1 MTWDGTQASTSC
13 PRGKFSGSAR
23 VRLPASGKM
32 RTPVLIAVFLLSVAS
47 AELAAAQTAGRA
59 IGEPT
64 GTGLGPLELPADW
77 RATFWKSPAAA
88 ALLHLSPKAL
98 AELVPVQAGIRF
110 CRCPACG
117 AQERDDPLVWSIE
130 RPEVLTCRRCGVV
143 VPSDK
148 YPAKNKDKE
157 VPEETIEVAP
167 GVVHHYPYHAV
178 ELALARYP
186 DERLYLRAKIDYEAR
201 KYLAKAAL
209 YAAAEFRAQAVTKRD
224 PKLALLACVI
234 MLRLAQ
240 VYPLYAIHL
249 DQPEGPKYFEPARTR
264 PPFRRAY
271 ESGKWE
277 WSAALEVP
285 LNLVMAYA
293 LLRDDPA
300 WAESGSLLG
309 DPAPQRTVATKLLRA
324 SAEYARIQPE
334 EFSEDSL
341 HVYRGMLTV
350 ARLLDDRDLE
360 RDALSRLETF
370 IRRGFY
376 HDGVWRQPQATAH
389 RRVVGFL
396 DGWASALAS
405 SEPENMRPKKAIG
418 PGQRE
423 PLTPGSRERFGILA
437 LAHEVSRTIGP
448 RLTDEQV
455 EHVSFSPRLV
465 TPPELQPVM
474 LGGAGVARLA
484 VGQAENALEIEVRG
498 LDSYNGPQFG
508 RLAMRLMASSV
519 PLLDDLDDEG
529 RTASGYELATAAH
542 NTVLVDGLNQRET
555 PTLAR
560 TPCAG
565 SDFRFFAALPDFQVV
580 SVDDPRAYPHSTR
593 LYRHTVIASASP
605 HCRYAI
611 AVFEVR
617 GGSRHDQIFHAAPGR
632 TDRWTVAA
640 AMSPAPSS
648 LLTAPFT
655 FVPSARPEQGRWF
668 VQSYGEFQPLAQAS
682 LEGPSTAVLGP
693 VQPAL
698 AKTVTSLTPSSS
710 RGAGSPRGPA
720 ALALRLHLLGDGPM
734 TVLTADSPDRSHPG
748 SSAGSSADCRRAS
761 LIVRRQEARS
771 QTLWSTF
778 VTLYEPAGEAFA
790 PLLRVGRVSAAAG
803 IVAVVVESIDG
814 VEYVLVNLEPGTVRR
829 VQLPGGQYVSLD
841 GLAMRVRQREIVLAG
856 GTFAEGSGRLVSH
869 PRFTGEIVASVRQPS
884 QRGLGWFVTPDRASD
899 VPAVAGRTLVVQ
911 HGDGTCRS
919 WTLDSAETTPQGTR
933 LFVREEPGF
942 LIQESDHSARYYQF
956 PMVTAPGPHRFRVAQ
971 ISRSSKP

>member
-1 MTWDGTQASTSC
+1 MI
-13 PRGKFSGSAR
+13 
-23 VRLPASGKM
+23 L
-32 RTPVLIAVFLLSVAS
+32 VFFLSVAS
-47 AELAAAQTAGRA
+47 SKLAPAQSAGRA
-59 IGEPT
+59 FREPA

-77 RATFWKSPAAA
+77 RATFWKSPGAT

-98 AELVPVQAGIRF
+98 ANLVPVQAGIRF

-117 AQERDDPLVWSIE
+117 APERDDPLVWSIE
-130 RPEVLTCRRCGVV
+130 RPETLTCRRCGVV
-143 VPSDK
+143 VPNDT
-148 YPAKNKDKE
+148 YPAKSKDKDKDKE
-157 VPEETIEVAP
+157 VSEETIEVAP

-186 DERLYLRAKIDYEAR
+186 DERLYLRAKIDYETR

-209 YAAAEFRAQAVTKRD
+209 YAAAESRAGAMTKRD
-224 PKLALLACVI
+224 PKFALISCVI

-249 DQPEGPKYFEPARTR
+249 DQPERPKYFEPARTH

-285 LNLVMAYA
+285 LNLVMAYT

-300 WAESGSLLG
+300 WAEAGSLLG
-309 DPAPQRTVATKLLRA
+309 DPTPERSVATKLLRA
-324 SAEYARIQPE
+324 SAEYARMQPE

-341 HVYRGMLTV
+341 HVYRGMLAV
-350 ARLLDDRDLE
+350 ARLLNDQDLE
-360 RDALSRLETF
+360 KDALSRLEIFT
-370 IRRGFY
+370 RRGFY
-376 HDGVWRQPQATAH
+376 HDGLWRQPRATAH

-396 DGWASALAS
+396 EGWASALAA
-405 SEPENMRPKKAIG
+405 SEPDGTSLKKATELG
-418 PGQRE
+418 PLE
-423 PLTPGSRERFGILA
+423 PLAPGFWKRLGILA
-437 LAHEVSRTIGP
+437 LAQEVSRTIGP
-448 RLTDEQV
+448 RFADEQV
-455 EHVSFSPRLV
+455 ERATFSPGLV
-465 TPPELQPVM
+465 TPHEPRPIM
-474 LGGAGVARLA
+474 LGGAGIARLA

-508 RLAMRLMASSV
+508 RLAMRLAASGV

-529 RTASGYELATAAH
+529 QTASGYELATAAH

-565 SDFRFFAALPDFQVV
+565 SEFRFFAALPDFQAT
-580 SVDDPRAYPHSTR
+580 SADDPRAYPHSTH

-605 HCRYAI
+605 HCRYALG
-611 AVFEVR
+611 VFEVR
-617 GGSRHDQIFHAAPGR
+617 GGSQHDQILHAAPGR
-632 TDRWTVAA
+632 QDRWTVAA
-640 AMSPAPSS
+640 AMLPAPSS

-668 VQSYGEFQPLAQAS
+668 VQFYGEFQPLTQAS
-682 LEGPSTAVLGP
+682 LEGPSMAVLGL

-698 AKTVTSLTPSSS
+698 ANQENGLASGGA
-710 RGAGSPRGPA
+710 RGTGLPPGRA
-720 ALALRLHLLGDGPM
+720 ALAVRVHLLGDGPM

-748 SSAGSSADCRRAS
+748 SLAVSSDVPRRAS
-761 LIVRRQEARS
+761 LIVRRQVARS
-771 QTLWSTF
+771 QMLSSTF
-778 VTLYEPAGEAFA
+778 VTLYEPIGGAFV
-790 PLLRVGRVSAAAG
+790 PLRRVGRVSAPAG
-803 IVAVVVESIDG
+803 VVAVVVESIDG

-829 VQLPGGQYVSLD
+829 VQLPGGDYVSLD

-869 PRFTGEIVASVRQPS
+869 PRFSGQIVASVRQPS
-884 QRGLGWFVTPDRASD
+884 QRGLGWFVTPDHTIDASS
-899 VPAVAGRTLVVQ
+899 VEGKTLVVQ
-911 HGDGTCRS
+911 HGDGTCHS
-919 WTLDSAETTPQGTR
+919 WTLDSAETTPEGTR

-942 LIQESDHSARYYQF
+942 LIDQSDHSARYYQF
-956 PMVTAPGPHRFRVAQ
+956 PMVSAPGPHRFRIAQ
-971 ISRSSKP
+971 ISRSGKP